1 MKNLNPMELASGLTN
16 ELLEVIYKYEDAMM
30 LPTVLGILD
39 VVKFELMLDHHN
51 LCTEED
57 DD

>member
-1 MKNLNPMELASGLTN
+1 MKNLNPMELAAGMTD
-16 ELLEVIYKYEDAMM
+16 EILEVIYKYEEAIM

-39 VVKFELMLDHHN
+39 VIKYDLIRSQWIES
-51 LCTEED
+51 EED